1 MGKFGYNHGDF
12 GWNELATE
20 KPQAAVK
27 FYTEVFGWKTE
38 EMEMPSQ
45 GKDGTSTYTVLLNG
59 DEKIGGILA
68 KPSSNEGSST
78 AWMPY
83 LTVDNVDETAQQVF
97 DLGGEIITPPFD
109 MPVENGP
116 RIAIIQDPGGA
127 TLGVITYSD
136 QPCS

>member
-20 KPQAAVK
+20 KPQAAVN
-27 FYTEVFGWKTE
+27 FYTEIFGWKTE

-45 GKDGTSTYTVLLNG
+45 GEESTSTYTILING
-59 DEKIGGILA
+59 EEKIGGILA
-68 KPSSNEGSST
+68 KNPQNAASPT

-83 LTVDNVDETAQQVF
+83 LTVNNVDETAQQVF
-97 DLGGEIITPPFD
+97 DLGGKILTPPFD

-116 RIAIIQDPGGA
+116 RIAIIQDPAGA
-127 TLGVITYSD
+127 TLGVITYPSG
-136 QPCS
+136 PC